1 MVSLFGSL
9 AFQPLTLPNSSLRW
23 ALLIMSQQRLAQTLI
38 KLSSHDLKVVHV
50 AEHISAIF
58 KYFRCVSVNETSSG
72 LVLEIR

>member
-9 AFQPLTLPNSSLRW
+9 AFQPLTLLNSSLRW
-23 ALLIMSQQRLAQTLI
+23 VLLLSQQRLAQTLI
-38 KLSSHDLKVVHV
+38 KLSSHDFKVVHV